1 MIYYDDIG
9 VAFLAFLGLL
19 GELYASLLLFFLG
32 DASVFLFSSV
42 ALLGLLLA
50 RLGVACFSATLSSF
64 VALDA
69 LALDF
74 LVNFSFYLASKVSV
88 ITFSLCLFYRDA

>member
-50 RLGVACFSATLSSF
+50 RLGVACFSTTLSSLD
-64 VALDA
+64 LDA

-88 ITFSLCLFYRDA
+88 TTFSFYLFYRDA

>member
-50 RLGVACFSATLSSF
+50 RFGVACFSTTLSSLD
-64 VALDA
+64 LDA

-74 LVNFSFYLASKVSV
+74 LGDLSFYLASIISV
-88 ITFSLCLFYRDA
+88 ITFSLCLLYRDA